1 MDTSIWARLF
11 GFIKASYTKR
21 LKETFGGFSLAGFG
35 FYHFF
40 FDNVDPALIHTWI
53 GVWLWVKTILS
64 AYLASLATS
73 LGSYHVELYKNKKN
87 GETQKGRKRKKEDRA
102 A

>member
-1 MDTSIWARLF
+1 MEQSIWTRIIR
-11 GFIKASYTKR
+11 FIKDSYSKR
-21 LKETFGGFSLAGFG
+21 FKETFGGFSLGTFG

-40 FDNVDPALIHTWI
+40 FDNVDPALVHTWI
-53 GVWLWVKTILS
+53 GIWLWIKTIVS

-73 LGSYHVELYKNKKN
+73 LGAHHVKRWTEPREEKKN
-87 GETQKGRKRKKEDRA
+87 PGNRRKA